1 MGIPLSNWQRSRA
14 RYFTP
19 GRASFRILEA
29 GSARPATDT
38 SAADDPRHSQKPAT
52 PVTTCSLE
60 CRRATVGCY
69 LVEEDGTVW
78 CVYNR
83 CEHGYAEVTVLYSPY
98 DGQNET
104 AVVQTAVEQEA

>member
-14 RYFTP
+14 RFFTP
-19 GRASFRILEA
+19 GRASFRIPVA
-29 GSARPATDT
+29 GPARPATHT
-38 SAADDPRHSQKPAT
+38 TGANNPRATDGGST
-52 PVTTCSLE
+52 PVTACSLE

-83 CEHGYAEVTVLYSPY
+83 CQHGYAEVTVLYSPY
-98 DGQNET
+98 EKQDET
-104 AVVQTAVEQEA
+104 STDQVLVGIED